1 MSKDIISKI
10 ETKISELEGKVK
22 QNSDAVG
29 NIVMSIENL
38 NTEKTRVQNESIF
51 LSGSIQAFKVIISE
65 LQTSD
70 TENNFQIESIEEV

>member
-65 LQTSD
+65 LQTLD